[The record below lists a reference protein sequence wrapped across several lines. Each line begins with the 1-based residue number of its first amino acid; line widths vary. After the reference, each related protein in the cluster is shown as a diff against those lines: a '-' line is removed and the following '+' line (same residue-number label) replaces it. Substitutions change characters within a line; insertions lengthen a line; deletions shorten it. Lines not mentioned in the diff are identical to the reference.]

1 MSHPLAEHLYVATP
15 GGAPQTQPVYRRVLA
30 EEFSTNDDK
39 RKVYEKGFRDA
50 VAANPGLVMEPC
62 RAADRTEDQ
71 WYLWGVEHQVTDAD
85 GRSIGSIDVLLISS
99 SGRIGI
105 VETKLAYNPGRRR
118 GVVAQV
124 LDYAVHFPELDPDQ
138 MPLIPPDANVSRE
151 DMAEHLAQGDFLL
164 IIAGDE
170 IDPRALKLSQAIMG
184 DHMLNQWELALVDL
198 TLYERTS
205 GDGPACIIVPN
216 LRGMLL
222 TETRNVVRVD
232 VGADGER
239 LKVKIERVP
248 PAPVGSSSRQRWTED
263 RFFTELNKAP
273 TLATSFKALATRI
286 RELVTRDPDRL
297 SLSWGTGQTGSMTL
311 KRDDQGLVEA

>member
-1 MSHPLAEHLYVATP
+1 MSHPLAEHLYAATP

-30 EEFSTNDDK
+30 EQFSANDDK
-39 RKVYEKGFRDA
+39 RKVYEEWFRDA
-50 VAANPGLVMEPC
+50 VAANPGLVIEPC
-62 RAADRTEDQ
+62 RAADLTEDQ
-71 WYLWGVEHQVTDAD
+71 WYPWAVEHQVADAD

-105 VETKLAYNPGRRR
+105 VETKLAYNRERRR
-118 GVVAQV
+118 GVLAQV
-124 LDYAVHFPELDPDQ
+124 LNYAVHLPELDLDQ
-138 MPLIPPDANVSRE
+138 MPPIPSDVDVSRE

-170 IDPRALKLSQAIMG
+170 IDPRALKLSHAIVG

-205 GDGPACIIVPN
+205 GDGPVCVIVPN

-222 TETRNVVRVD
+222 TETRNVVRVV

-239 LKVKIERVP
+239 SDW
-248 PAPVGSSSRQRWTED
+248 PVRR
-263 RFFTELNKAP
+263 P
-273 TLATSFKALATRI
+273 VALAGGYRI
-286 RELVTRDPDRL
+286 R
-297 SLSWGTGQTGSMTL
+297 SLQALWLTSCG
-311 KRDDQGLVEA
+311 